1 MITKEKMNTLTFTS
15 ETWEPHIE
23 RGHEDT
29 VFRLS
34 KGDLPLSDDMKQVKL
49 RLKMKDYFKQRL
61 DNKYD
66 TVWQKCCI
74 NQNTIKK
81 IIGSGDRGVTR
92 RVLAKFCIG
101 IEATLEEAD
110 ELMTLQG
117 HHLDDSVKL
126 DVILMDSLK
135 DGIDIDEYYD
145 RCLNEYDFDPD
156 KA

>member
-1 MITKEKMNTLTFTS
+1 MITKEEINKMTITS
-15 ETWEPHIE
+15 ETWEPSIDREH
-23 RGHEDT
+23 GKT
-29 VFRLS
+29 AGRLS
-34 KGDLPLSDDMKQVKL
+34 RGDLPLSDDMKQVKL
-49 RLKMKDYFKQRL
+49 RLKMKEYFKQRL

-66 TVWQKCCI
+66 VVWQKCCI

-81 IIGSGDRGVTR
+81 IIGSGDRNVTR

-110 ELMTLQG
+110 ELMALQG

-126 DVILMDSLK
+126 DVILKDSLK